1 MDGGH
6 EGGGG
11 PEAVE
16 LSAYELERLANI
28 ERNEAVL
35 VALGLLDRSPS
46 KEEEEEE
53 RAARQEARRR
63 AGSLN
68 SPLAH
73 PLRRVCVPGSYD
85 ARAHRLRLS
94 TSWDCTNARRG
105 TCRVCKEPVR
115 VLSIKAACLSRIEV
129 NLSLL

>member
-11 PEAVE
+11 PDAVE

-46 KEEEEEE
+46 KEEEEE

-68 SPLAH
+68 GPLAH
-73 PLRRVCVPGSYD
+73 PLRGVCVPGSYD
-85 ARAHRLRLS
+85 ARAHLLQLR
-94 TSWDCTNARRG
+94 TSWDCR
-105 TCRVCKEPVR
+105 
-115 VLSIKAACLSRIEV
+115 
-129 NLSLL
+129 